1 MEYHKNIKATT
12 MEMQKL
18 FENEEYNYSVRY
30 FEKIGENLF
39 KMTIRTPENIEFPK
53 SKTLS
58 INTIKKLLETKE
70 NINPMYIEDEFTKMK
85 GKVYVFN
92 QKKYPG
98 YEDMDIKLI
107 ISRIR
112 GIEDFDTLNDFYD
125 SLKSKGYLE
134 EIKESI

>member
-1 MEYHKNIKATT
+1 

-39 KMTIRTPENIEFPK
+39 KTTIRTPENIEFPK

-85 GKVYVFN
+85 VRCMN
-92 QKKYPG
+92 L
-98 YEDMDIKLI
+98 IKRNI
-107 ISRIR
+107 QTMKIWI
-112 GIEDFDTLNDFYD
+112 
-125 SLKSKGYLE
+125 
-134 EIKESI
+134 